1 MNKTIPNVD
10 GEYQTKDGK
19 LKVTV
24 TRSNIEIEVDVA
36 SGSKVHIIEDEDE
49 QPTQPG
55 KKQGTSLGKKLK
67 GAAETVDGLNA
78 LMWGPNH

>member
-1 MNKTIPNVD
+1 MNKIIPNVD

-24 TRSNIEIEVDVA
+24 TRSNIEIEVEVA
-36 SGSKVHIIEDEDE
+36 SGSKVHIIDDDGE
-49 QPTQPG
+49 PTQPG

-78 LMWGPNH
+78 LMWGPNR